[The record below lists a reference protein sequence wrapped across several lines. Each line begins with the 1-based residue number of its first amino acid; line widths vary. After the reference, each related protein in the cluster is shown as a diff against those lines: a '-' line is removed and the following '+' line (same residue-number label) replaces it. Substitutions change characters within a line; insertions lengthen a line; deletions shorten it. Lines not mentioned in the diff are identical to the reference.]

1 MTAICDYMP
10 LNNIGDA
17 VGGIAVFAAM
27 CAAALLIALLAARV
41 SPRLL
46 FGSRGDGDRLG
57 QVRVWCDDRLA
68 DPLLRAELLAVLDG
82 PDGAP

>member
-1 MTAICDYMP
+1 MCPDTL

-17 VGGIAVFAAM
+17 VSWIAVFAAM
-27 CAAALLIALLAARV
+27 CAAVLLIAMLAARV

-46 FGSRGDGDRLG
+46 FGSHGDGDRLG
-57 QVRVWCDDRLA
+57 QVRVWCDDRLT